1 MNRAILPTSAL
12 LTATTI
18 SLADVAVNNKL
29 PGSRE
34 WLGMGIAFFML
45 AAVSDLGAPQVA
57 NGMAWLILLTV
68 LITRGPEA
76 FEFLIGKTK
85 DPKKSKGKKPTTR
98 KGKEGT
104 LV

>member
-12 LTATTI
+12 LTASTI
-18 SLADVAVNNKL
+18 SLANVSVNGRL

-57 NGMAWLILLTV
+57 NGMAWLVLLTV

-76 FEFLIGKTK
+76 FEFLIGKTQK
-85 DPKKSKGKKPTTR
+85 PKTKKPTSVK
-98 KGKEGT
+98 KGQEGT